1 MFMENKEVKPR
12 QRRTFTLEEKL
23 EKVNE
28 QIKNLE
34 EEKVQLE
41 KQIQE
46 KRVAELNTLLTES
59 AMSFEDLKELIKNNK
74 K

>member
-1 MFMENKEVKPR
+1 MENKEVKQR

-28 QIKNLE
+28 QIKNLT

-46 KRVAELNTLLTES
+46 KRVAELDALLTES

>member
-1 MFMENKEVKPR
+1 MLMENKEVKPR

-46 KRVAELNTLLTES
+46 KRVAELDALLTES

>member
-1 MFMENKEVKPR
+1 MENKEVKPR

-41 KQIQE
+41 KQIQK
-46 KRVAELNTLLTES
+46 KRVAELDALLTES

>member
-1 MFMENKEVKPR
+1 MENKEVKPR

-34 EEKVQLE
+34 EEKAQLE
-41 KQIQE
+41 KQIQK
-46 KRVAELNTLLTES
+46 KRVEELNALLTES